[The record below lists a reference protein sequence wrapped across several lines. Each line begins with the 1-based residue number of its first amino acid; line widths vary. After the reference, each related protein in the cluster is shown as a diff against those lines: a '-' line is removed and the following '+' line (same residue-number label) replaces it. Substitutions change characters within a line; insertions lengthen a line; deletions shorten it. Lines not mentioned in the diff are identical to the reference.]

1 MITTTEATIMN
12 QNAYESRVQELE
24 AKGMTRSDAQGVADA
39 EQMESQPK
47 TEVDPMENRFEN
59 MGDAELH
66 AANLEKA
73 TGKKHHAYLSSYAFA
88 PYVTAQLP
96 DIGDAVSMSFNGDTY
111 PCGTIEKISPTYA
124 RITTS
129 EGKMFTRVSANC
141 WKLGGKHGAFSL
153 VQGTIHQLNP
163 EF

>member
-1 MITTTEATIMN
+1 MMN
-12 QNAYESRVQELE
+12 QNAYESRVEELE
-24 AKGMTRSDAQGVADA
+24 SKGLTPNDARVLADIEKRKSDPNA
-39 EQMESQPK
+39 ED
-47 TEVDPMENRFEN
+47 DPMENRFEN

-73 TGKKHHAYLSSYAFA
+73 TGKKHHAYLSNYAFA
-88 PYVTAQLP
+88 PYITAQLP

-111 PCGTIEKISPTYA
+111 PCGTIEKISRTYA

-141 WKLGGKHGAFSL
+141 WKMGGKRGAFSL